1 MDKALV
7 IDFHKRLLLLRYF
20 NFFFNN
26 SLDRFIARTDNLIDL
41 FFLFRNYFDRFLFN
55 NSRGL
60 NLDLNLRYRFF
71 NFHF

>member
-7 IDFHKRLLLLRYF
+7 IDFHKRLVLLRYF
-20 NFFFNN
+20 NFFLNN
-26 SLDRFIARTDNLIDL
+26 SLNRFIARADNLIDL
-41 FFLFRNYFDRFLFN
+41 FFLFRNFDRFLFN

-60 NLDLNLRYRFF
+60 NLDLNLRYRLF